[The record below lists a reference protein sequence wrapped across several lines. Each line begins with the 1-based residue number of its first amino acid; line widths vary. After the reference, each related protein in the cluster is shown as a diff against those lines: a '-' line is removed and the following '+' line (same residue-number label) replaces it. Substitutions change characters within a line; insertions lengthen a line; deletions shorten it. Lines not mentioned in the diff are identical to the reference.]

1 MSIATAAELVTALR
15 KHSLLNSK
23 QLDDVAQQIDGKQ
36 LDARTLAQKLLQAGS
51 LTPYQVNQLLQGKG
65 QELVLG
71 SYLVLERL
79 GEGGMGQVFKARHQ
93 GLGRVVALKLIHKER
108 LGNPQ
113 AVKRFHREI
122 LIAAKL
128 NHPNIVL
135 AYDAEQIGNTHFLTM
150 EFVEGKDLNMLVKEK
165 GRLSVEQVCDYI
177 RQAALGLQHAHERGL
192 VHRDIKPHNLLLSN
206 SGVVKILDMGLA
218 RMQADDESST
228 LTTEGSVLGT
238 LDYVSPEQAM
248 NSHRVDIRADLYSLG
263 CTFYFLLTGQ
273 VPFPGGTA
281 MEKLSNHA
289 FHIPTP
295 VEQLRPDIPPGVAA
309 VIRKLLA
316 KKPEDRF
323 QSPAELAAVLTRR
336 PGSANAAQITLSP
349 AGTTAKRH
357 LLKLVAGGIVGMAG
371 IGLLLA
377 LLWGSRSDTSKSAKF
392 TDAES
397 FVVNSIGMK
406 LAHIQPGKFLM
417 GSTPEEI
424 ERFKK
429 EPHSNEPGVSVQSEG
444 PQQEVRLT
452 KGFYMG
458 VQEVTQNEYQ
468 KVMGRNPSAF
478 KGPDYPVEQ
487 VNWDEAVEFCKQL
500 SELADERKARRVYRL
515 PTEAEWE
522 YACRAGTATVFHS
535 GNSLFAKQANFNGNF
550 PFGGVEKGTNLA
562 KTTKVGS
569 YPPNAWGL
577 YDMHG
582 NVSEWCLDGPR
593 TYTPNPV
600 DDPRG
605 PETAG
610 GSRLMRGGSWLH
622 DAWNCRSAQRQE
634 FRSSHRHNNLG
645 FRVVLER

>member
-1 MSIATAAELVTALR
+1 MAIATAAELVAALR
-15 KHSLLNSK
+15 KHSLLK
-23 QLDDVAQQIDGKQ
+23 PEQLDDVARQTGGKQ

-113 AVKRFHREI
+113 AVKRFQREMQV
-122 LIAAKL
+122 AGKL

-135 AYDAEQIGNTHFLTM
+135 GYDADQIGNTHFFTM
-150 EFVEGKDLNMLVKEK
+150 EFVEGTDLNKLVKEK
-165 GRLSVEQVCDYI
+165 GRLPVQEACDYI

-192 VHRDIKPHNLLLSN
+192 VHRDIKPHNLLLAKN
-206 SGVVKILDMGLA
+206 GTVKILDMGLA
-218 RMQADDESST
+218 RMQADEDTST
-228 LTTEGSVLGT
+228 LTKEGSVVGT

-248 NSHRVDIRADLYSLG
+248 NSHKVDIRADLYSLG

-309 VIRKLLA
+309 IVRKLMS
-316 KKPEDRF
+316 KKPEERF
-323 QSPAELAAVLTRR
+323 QTPAELAVVLAKGQMGAIQNGKGR
-336 PGSANAAQITLSP
+336 
-349 AGTTAKRH
+349 KRH
-357 LLKLVAGGIVGMAG
+357 RLMLLVGGIAAVAG

-377 LLWGSRSDTSKSAKF
+377 LLSGPEKH
-392 TDAES
+392 
-397 FVVNSIGMK
+397 VVNSIGMK
-406 LAHIQPGKFLM
+406 LSYIPPGKFLM

-429 EPHSNEPGVSVQSEG
+429 EPHSDEPGVSLPAEG
-444 PQQEVRLT
+444 PQHEVRIT

-458 VQEVTQNEYQ
+458 VYEVRQSEYE
-468 KVMGRNPSAF
+468 KVMGKNPSAF

-487 VNWDEAVEFCKQL
+487 VNWDEAVEFCKKL
-500 SELADERKARRVYRL
+500 SDLPEEKRAGRIYRL

-522 YACRAGTATVFHS
+522 YACRAGKQTFFHWS
-535 GNSLFAKQANFNGNF
+535 DSLSSRQANFNGTF
-550 PFGGVEKGTNLA
+550 PFGGAEKGPSIG

-582 NVSEWCLDGPR
+582 NVSEWCLDGAR

-605 PETAG
+605 PESAG
-610 GSRLMRGGSWLH
+610 GSPVLRGGSWLH
-622 DAWNCRSAQRQE
+622 DAWNCRSALRQP
-634 FRSSHRHNNLG
+634 FRSSHRYHNVG
-645 FRVVLER
+645 FRVVLVR